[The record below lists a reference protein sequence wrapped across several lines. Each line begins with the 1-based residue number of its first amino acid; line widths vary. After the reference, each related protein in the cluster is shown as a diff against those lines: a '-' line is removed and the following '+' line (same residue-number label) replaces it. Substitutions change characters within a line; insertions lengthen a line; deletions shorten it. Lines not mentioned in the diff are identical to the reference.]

1 MKEVFMTKHYSFQLS
16 SIFSFILFCY
26 PWENIVAFSYFSH
39 DIECWKSELNYYLF
53 CTFPL
58 PFLLSATIY
67 ENAVSIFLVTLFIQ
81 MISALLHISF
91 TFFPKL
97 SHWNRTLKT
106 LFTIFIWPSFGAK
119 NAKKRSNFNLK
130 FFERWY
136 IFF

>member
-1 MKEVFMTKHYSFQLS
+1 MKEVFMTKHYSFQPS

-58 PFLLSATIY
+58 PF
-67 ENAVSIFLVTLFIQ
+67 
-81 MISALLHISF
+81 SALSYYLWKCSF
-91 TFFPKL
+91 NILGYTFHSNDKCFAAYIIYFFPKL

-106 LFTIFIWPSFGAK
+106 LFTIFMWPSFGAK